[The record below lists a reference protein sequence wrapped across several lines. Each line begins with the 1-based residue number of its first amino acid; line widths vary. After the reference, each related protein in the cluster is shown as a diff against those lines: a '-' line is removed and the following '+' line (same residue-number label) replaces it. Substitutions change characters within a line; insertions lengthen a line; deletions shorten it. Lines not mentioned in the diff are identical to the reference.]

1 MNTWTQIAI
10 YSAIG
15 CAFMAIQDVGY
26 TVNARAVAK
35 SKPWLAGWM
44 NGLVDLSAFAILS
57 FSGVNLTTKYGWR
70 GWIGTIPVIIVAVLV
85 TKIATEKSDVI
96 EDEDENREDDIQDA
110 RIQALEA
117 KVEALQKALGSSK
130 RSANAQ
136 HD

>member
-1 MNTWTQIAI
+1 MSTWTEIAI

-15 CAFMAIQDVGY
+15 SVFMAIQDVGY
-26 TVNARAVAK
+26 TINARAVAK

-70 GWIGTIPVIIVAVLV
+70 GWIGTIPVIVVAVFV
-85 TKIATEKSDVI
+85 TKVATEKSDVI
-96 EDEDENREDDIQDA
+96 EDEDEEREDDLQDS

-117 KVEALQKALGSSK
+117 KVEALQKALGSSE
-130 RSANAQ
+130 S
-136 HD
+136 H

>member
-1 MNTWTQIAI
+1 MSTWTEIAI

-15 CAFMAIQDVGY
+15 SVFMAIQDVGY
-26 TVNARAVAK
+26 TINARAVAK

-70 GWIGTIPVIIVAVLV
+70 GWIGTVPIIVVAVLV

-96 EDEDENREDDIQDA
+96 EDEDEEAEEDLQDS
-110 RIQALEA
+110 RIKVLEA
-117 KVEALQKALGSSK
+117 KVESLQKALESS
-130 RSANAQ
+130 Q
-136 HD
+136 TH